1 MSFYVKCVLCL
12 HLAGCLSPTSSVE
25 GKRCR
30 FVFWM
35 DGHEEMPEGTLSTAD
50 KFSHSFSAALGGF
63 LAKSV
68 LNARKIFSESYF
80 I

>member
-1 MSFYVKCVLCL
+1 M
-12 HLAGCLSPTSSVE
+12 E
-25 GKRCR
+25 GKKCR
-30 FVFWM
+30 PVFWV

-50 KFSHSFSAALGGF
+50 KFSRSFSAALGGF

-68 LNARKIFSESYF
+68 LKASEIFNESYF

>member
-1 MSFYVKCVLCL
+1 M
-12 HLAGCLSPTSSVE
+12 E
-25 GKRCR
+25 GKSCR

-35 DGHEEMPEGTLSTAD
+35 DGHEEMPEGTSSTAD
-50 KFSHSFSAALGGF
+50 KFSHSFSAALVGF

-68 LNARKIFSESYF
+68 LNANNIFSESYL

>member
-1 MSFYVKCVLCL
+1 MSSLGLCL

-30 FVFWM
+30 SVFWM
-35 DGHEEMPEGTLSTAD
+35 NGHEEMPEGTLSTAD

-68 LNARKIFSESYF
+68 LNASKIFSESYF
-80 I
+80 T

>member
-1 MSFYVKCVLCL
+1 M
-12 HLAGCLSPTSSVE
+12 E

-35 DGHEEMPEGTLSTAD
+35 DGHEEMPEGNLSTAD
-50 KFSHSFSAALGGF
+50 KFFHSFSAALVGF
-63 LAKSV
+63 LAKSL
-68 LNARKIFSESYF
+68 LNANKIFSESYL